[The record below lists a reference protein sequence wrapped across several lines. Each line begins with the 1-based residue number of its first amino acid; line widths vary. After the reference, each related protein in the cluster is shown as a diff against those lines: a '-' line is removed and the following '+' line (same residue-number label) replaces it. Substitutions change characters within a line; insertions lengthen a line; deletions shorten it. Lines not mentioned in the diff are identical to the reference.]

1 MVKNISNIE
10 PSIVIEAKQIRGFKW
25 KLTISDISIAIAS
38 LVLLF
43 IFACALFPSVIAPY
57 EPTFMDTDHI
67 LEGPSVSHF
76 FGTDHYGKDVFSSVV
91 YGSRDA
97 LIIGVSAVIIGLGI
111 GSIIGA
117 ISGYIGG
124 WIDTTI
130 MRVNEI
136 IMTIPGILLALAI
149 AAVLGPSLRNL
160 VLAIAVAS
168 IPSYVRVMRA
178 QMLAIKKRQF
188 VQASKAIGTHPFKV
202 LVWHIVPNALSPLLV
217 MGTIGLGTAI
227 LSGAGLSFL
236 GLGVV
241 KEIPDW
247 GALLSQGRS
256 YLTIAWWIATFP
268 GLAITVFVLSV
279 NILGDKFQ
287 EVTNPKL
294 KKENR

>member
-1 MVKNISNIE
+1 MVKNISSVE
-10 PSIVIEAKQIRGFKW
+10 PTAVVDVKRVQKKRTSFTLADV
-25 KLTISDISIAIAS
+25 SVAIAS
-38 LVLLF
+38 FVLLF
-43 IFACALFPSVIAPY
+43 ILVCALVPSVIAPY

-67 LEGPSVSHF
+67 LEAPSATHF

-97 LIIGVSAVIIGLGI
+97 LIIGLSAVAIGLGV
-111 GSIIGA
+111 GSLIGA

-124 WIDTTI
+124 WLDTTI
-130 MRVNEI
+130 MRLNEI
-136 IMTIPGILLALAI
+136 VMTIPGILLALAI
-149 AAVLGPSLRNL
+149 AAVLGPSVRNL
-160 VLAIAVAS
+160 VLAIAIAS

-178 QMLAIKKRQF
+178 QMLTIKKRQF
-188 VQASKAIGTHPFKV
+188 IQASTAIGTHPFKI
-202 LVWHIVPNALSPLLV
+202 LIWHVVPNALSPLLV

-268 GLAITVFVLSV
+268 GLAITAFVLSV

-287 EVTNPKL
+287 ELTNPKL